1 MDTDKQNEPVGIT
14 EKDFQEFLSAAG
26 EERWKI
32 LLAHA
37 EKNKKTIQIRRIRT
51 MEQYNANSYEE
62 ISKQFEEF
70 CHTKGIAAKFKVAF
84 GNMAESARKQ
94 READK
99 AQLEEVKR
107 QSAEANPEF
116 TELLHTKGFKAKVK
130 LIIENIKKGAK
141 ESNEKVRKQIE
152 QAKHGVPAVQ
162 TRGYSADELS
172 QEFNAFLKARG
183 LDDKFVVEVTDGE

>member
-1 MDTDKQNEPVGIT
+1 MEQIETLELTNA
-14 EKDFQEFLSAAG
+14 DFQEFLSAAG
-26 EERWKI
+26 EEQWKL

-37 EKNKKTIQIRRIRT
+37 ERNKKMIQLRRIKT
-51 MEQYNANSYEE
+51 MEQNSNYEE
-62 ISKQFEEF
+62 ISTQFAEF
-70 CHTKGIAAKFKVAF
+70 CHTKGIAAKFKIAF
-84 GNMAESARKQ
+84 ANMAENTRKQ

-99 AQLEEVKR
+99 KQLEEVKR

-152 QAKHGVPAVQ
+152 ASKHGAPSVPA
-162 TRGYSADELS
+162 RAYSADELS
-172 QEFNAFLKARG
+172 REFNAFLKAKG
-183 LDDKFVVEVTDGE
+183 LDGKYVVEVTEGE